1 MQIEAPF
8 LRSLTL
14 SVLTVVSRL
23 KSITMKITPKHWTL
37 LLYVNPVILNDMA
50 NNESLFNYDRTIAG
64 FNITERGIKSYS
76 KSFKLGPFQ
85 ITLNA
90 RESGIRG
97 SIGIP
102 GTGLSKRN
110 IHLFDFQ

>member
-1 MQIEAPF
+1 MTQD
-8 LRSLTL
+8 
-14 SVLTVVSRL
+14 
-23 KSITMKITPKHWTL
+23 KS
-37 LLYVNPVILNDMA
+37 
-50 NNESLFNYDRTIAG
+50 SFNFDKTIAG
-64 FNITERGIKSYS
+64 FNITEHGIKSYS

-85 ITLNA
+85 LTLND

-110 IHLFDFQ
+110 IKLF

>member
-1 MQIEAPF
+1 MTE
-8 LRSLTL
+8 
-14 SVLTVVSRL
+14 
-23 KSITMKITPKHWTL
+23 KS
-37 LLYVNPVILNDMA
+37 
-50 NNESLFNYDRTIAG
+50 SFNFDKTIVG
-64 FNITERGIKSYS
+64 FNITERGIKSFS
-76 KSFKLGPFQ
+76 KSLKLGPFQ

-110 IHLFDFQ
+110 IKLF